1 MLELEG
7 YKEFTMRGLYGNP
20 IFKASQEN
28 KPIREI
34 YVMKNANNEIKFY
47 DKVSDKLY
55 SDEKIKNIYDFID
68 LYVERVMVAR
78 SYLASYILI
87 DDNGECKPATRED
100 YVTYWKNRIKDN
112 FNRGVYGN

>member
-20 IFKASQEN
+20 IVKFSQES

-34 YVMKNANNEIKFY
+34 YVMKNANNEVKFY
-47 DKVSDKLY
+47 DKVSNKLY

-68 LYVERVMVAR
+68 SYVERVMVAR
-78 SYLASYILI
+78 SYPSSYILI
-87 DDNGECKPATRED
+87 DDDGEYKPSTQDD
-100 YVTYWKNRIKDN
+100 YIVYWKNKIKDN
-112 FNRGVYGN
+112 FDRGVYGN